1 MKSSDD
7 RSAAKISSEKR
18 GGEKW
23 KMKRHGVA
31 FATIGA
37 AAVKLIEPDKN
48 TDDDV
53 G

>member
-1 MKSSDD
+1 MQ
-7 RSAAKISSEKR
+7 
-18 GGEKW
+18 
-23 KMKRHGVA
+23 RHGVA
-31 FATIGA
+31 LVTIGA